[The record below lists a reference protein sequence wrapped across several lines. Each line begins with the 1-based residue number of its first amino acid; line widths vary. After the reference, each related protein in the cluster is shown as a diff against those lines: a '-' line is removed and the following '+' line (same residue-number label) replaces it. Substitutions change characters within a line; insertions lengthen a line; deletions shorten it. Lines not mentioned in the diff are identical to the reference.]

1 MSKRER
7 FLSEKIL
14 AAVCLIVIMALTGFL
29 RADDAIAH
37 GQVAVLGV
45 SLKIDPAN
53 QTAPVNTPTA
63 VNTVFAAGSGSI
75 PAGMTVKGELRGPG
89 ISGAIALS
97 TLPGHAFAIPGL
109 PQKGTY
115 TLADIR
121 LEKDGKT
128 LLRAV
133 PDQALIDVMDVIVT
147 QVQTRPLTLD
157 EIREKG
163 IVITEENFT
172 VYSFSIGLLVESE
185 VVKLDFPVIFT
196 PQGMQV
202 VSSWGGGGF
211 GGELFVGREAVPFEL
226 EMPESGGSPGE
237 DPGQNLPSMAGLL
250 VFNNKIGFLNQFF
263 SAMFIISNNAPAGSS
278 LVLKDLK
285 ATIVLPEGLREATT
299 NPPHISGTPLP
310 VRCPGPDGKIGTAD
324 DVDVILAAFSGMAEF
339 LAEGLKEGT
348 HTIRV
353 DFKGTL
359 AGLPSGDTE
368 VKGSALGAVLVRNP
382 EFSVVFS
389 HPDVVRSGE
398 EYDLYMTLTNTSKA
412 TANLVSLTMPK
423 ARLIGTEL
431 LSSERIEFETI
442 PPGESQVG
450 KFHMRSKQTGKV
462 RATAFAA
469 EGPVRGQFIL
479 TAGVGEQ
486 GIPLSPDTLVLPA
499 YAFKLPAN
507 VIEAA
512 MLLLGEAYCIAQSP
526 AGLLPENL
534 PVIKRE
540 TVNTRAVELIEAGQR
555 IAYGEDLLP
564 TLDVFLLDWL
574 GNRSVDLPFDQLR
587 RLTSKGGRLAAEIA
601 NIFNDSLPTL
611 NLADWQMQLART
623 CAYKNPFFSAALA
636 HAGINPACHL
646 RIIDALANRTGNFS
660 VETVREIPYG
670 EYFSLPGSGVNPAEL
685 GVFGVFDNNGYRL
698 EVKGLEAGFYDLSLI
713 VPDTAG
719 NLRQVRFNHVECRC
733 TSLAWVS
740 VNAASDSFVLAND
753 LDNDGTADASISGNV
768 IAVARPSLKLIAA
781 IQDCT
786 AHVAGHAV
794 ALFFNQAVGG
804 VSAKILENYSC
815 TPKKVLSAF
824 LQPSQRVVIIGLDN
838 PISPFVESRIR
849 VSGLKDAQGNIM
861 EPASVELPIQATITT
876 PGGMVFGSV
885 LSAAGAPIANAAMQL
900 RNYDVATNSTSI
912 STIRSDAEGK
922 YQFDFVR
929 MVADP
934 FIITVKD
941 LASGKIEKIR
951 TSIRSHGQRLR
962 IDIIMRG
969 RGSLGG
975 RVLLQDGV
983 TPAAGAYVKANAEN
997 DVDTEFYVVKADD
1010 AGEFLI
1016 RDLPLGRVNLFA
1028 VKDNAMGYQ
1037 VAALSYPG
1045 EIGHIDILLYP
1056 GQTGSIHGRVLA
1068 NDGITAVAGTTVR
1081 LNRSGNCFAQ
1091 ANTDSEGNFAFTD
1104 VPVGTFSLQAYNPLS
1119 GLLDSSVG
1127 GTVYAGQTA
1136 EVTVI
1141 LRGNGA
1147 IAGKVLSFAGT
1158 PCPQVTV
1165 YLNGT
1170 PYHTLT
1176 DSSGEFLLSDVP
1188 VGTYSVMAVDTTSGL
1203 SASAQVQLFSEG
1215 QQVRKTLVFP
1225 NTVTGG
1231 ISGKVYLAN
1240 GSPAVD
1246 VYVYA
1251 ADGNYQIK
1259 GFCRSGN
1266 DGGFAFNYLPAGS
1279 YVLVA
1284 QKNLDGGV
1292 ANAVL
1297 QYAGQFLNNK
1307 DIHFRGLGQVRVTT
1321 YAADGQTPVMA
1332 NVLYSFPKILVKVG
1346 DYIGIMG
1353 DDMRVTTAADGQY
1366 LFGDTLAG
1374 DFRVEASSAFYP
1386 TIVSKQ
1392 GKIIADTQ
1400 VEVVLVLKPTGTIN
1414 GRVVAPDGITPVV
1427 NAVVILKAKSL
1438 PPQTLNTD
1446 SAGEFIFTLVPPG
1459 ACTVEAEDTVNGYRG
1474 SRNFNMGSD
1483 GQTIAVT
1490 VRLKGRGEV
1499 YGTVKTLQ
1507 GAVVPNA
1514 QVTIRSVGF
1523 PDEKFTAIA
1532 DSQGE
1537 FRQGGISEGD
1547 LALTA
1552 KDPLSL
1558 LGGRANGTLSGNNGS
1573 VQIDVVLET
1582 SGTVCGRVLDVD
1594 GVTTV
1599 ASAQVI
1605 LYHSRYQNPFGYCVS
1620 DQEGKF
1626 EFLYVPAG
1634 SFYVEVFSPA
1644 SGRKG
1649 KKSGKIVADNETVDL
1664 DVLLEARGTV
1674 SGTFYDGSGVNPI
1687 AGAQVTIKSL
1697 GNYPFS
1703 AITTSSDSGGFRF
1716 DQIAQGNFELSA
1728 EDPASG
1734 QAGSAAGAIE
1744 YEGQTVQADIRAAAT
1759 GIVNGRVFRA
1769 DGVTIA
1775 ANALLTLKSGQTTA
1789 DAGGN
1794 YRFEYIP
1801 LGSFSLRAAEQNGR
1815 DVGYASSRIEFH
1827 GQEVTLDVRFNGL
1840 GTVAGTVKDAGGSL
1854 LADVGIT
1861 LTCGNE
1867 EVLHS
1872 ASDGSGAFQFPGIR
1886 VGSFELAAKQ
1896 PLTGLAAVASGLL
1909 TQDGET
1915 ASVEMVIESSGSIH
1929 GIVFNS
1935 DGSTFSE
1942 HSTVILTG
1950 GGSTRYRT
1958 VGADGSFHFDAIR
1971 LESYELKVEGWN
1983 AAGLFRSKLLLQN
1996 HGEVIDLGN
2005 IVLDDQIPQVAA
2017 VFPANGAGNLPLDT
2031 IITIT
2036 FSEAMDAASLSKSF
2050 VLSGRQGAIAGV
2062 IHVAADGKSLTFQ
2075 PAAPLP
2081 GFSSYTAVLAAT
2093 AEDAAGNKLAYAVSA
2108 SFTTL
2113 DNVAPAVLACA
2124 PANNMIQVAL
2134 DSAVA
2139 VTFSEPIDTGKFTAA
2154 NFSVKRSG
2162 VPVQGA
2168 ISFASGNS
2176 VAVFTPAVLEANS
2189 VYTVVAKE
2197 AVDLSGNM
2205 QSAAYSG
2212 TFYTIDTVVPVL
2224 TLTPPAGGTTVKEGT
2239 AQTVKADVNGAS
2251 DVAKVY
2257 FFINGELK
2265 FTDAAAPYQYTF
2277 NAPYISSLGQDT
2289 FLFEALA
2296 VDNVG
2301 NQSERRGLQFTLL
2314 ADTPPQITL
2323 AGPVAASVL
2332 PRQTLTCPVQ
2342 ASDDITLKQVTFK
2355 AVGGNLDYQN
2365 VKTLNQIAYSYDY
2378 VFAIPADIA
2387 PGTVVTVSA
2396 AAVDSR
2402 GSVVSAASLVYT
2414 VPQDTQAP
2422 QIEISTPAAGA
2433 QFNYNELIQITALA
2447 QDDVGVKEV
2456 AFYVDGQLLAID
2468 NAPPFAATYTALP
2481 YQEDTPLTIR
2491 AEALDVAGKSA
2502 AAEIAIT
2509 VLRVV
2514 DPEAPTVKIVSP
2526 SNGALVYPEEN
2537 LKITANASD
2546 DQGLTKVE
2554 FFVDGALV
2562 SADTEAPY
2570 EAQYAVPAGLADGTV
2585 ITVRAKAWDV
2595 GEKSA
2600 YDEVQVSVLN
2610 GTVILAGTVIS
2621 ATDTQY
2627 DGKTVIIKNGT
2638 VTINGSHSFLNMII
2652 SESGIVTHSSATTS
2666 IIHKSELTI
2675 QGKLSIDSTSKINV
2689 GGRGYLGAYQGDN
2702 NVYTGR
2708 TLGNVVGSSYYCGGS
2723 YGGYG
2728 GRYTYTVNEL
2738 YGSLYDPNDNGSGGG
2753 SNNNVVGGNGG
2764 GVVRIEANELVL
2776 DGTIG
2781 ANGGSCSNNYGAGG
2795 SGGSVKVNIKTLS
2808 GSGTITADGGNSTY
2822 RGAGGGGRVAVY
2834 CEDSSQFTLANIHA
2848 YGGQYTGS
2856 TTAAYNGG
2864 AGTVYLKKI
2873 DEEAELIIDN
2883 RSLQA
2888 GNPIM
2893 FPVINPSVV
2902 TDVSA
2907 NVLTN
2912 TSAAYMTNALVGMEL
2927 IPDIND
2933 KEKTFTIIGNDATT
2947 ISTDPGDGDLTQFTA
2962 VGKTYAGKMVFAGY
2976 LMIRNTIAEISRDID
2991 LINLSLVENTVLR
3004 HPAATTASTSY
3015 LNIKA
3020 AEKVVIDSTSKINVG
3035 ARGYLG
3041 AYQSGNSSYYGR
3053 TLGNVLGSNSYC
3065 GGGYGGYG
3073 GKYTY
3078 TVNELYGSL
3087 YDPNDNGSGGGSNN
3101 NVVGGNGG
3109 GVVRIEAD
3117 ELVLDGTIGA
3127 NGGSCSNNYGAGGSG
3142 GSVKVNIKTLSGSG
3156 MITADGGNSTYR
3168 GAGGGGRVAVYCEDS
3183 SQFTLANIHA
3193 YGGQYT
3199 GGTTAAYNGGA
3210 GTIYLKAAGQEFG
3223 DLIVDNNNTATAT
3236 TIYSTTLPAVG
3247 SGFNTSLEP
3256 FRLINSGAAFVPGAL
3271 VGLELN
3277 PYAAGEATYTVVAN
3291 DAVSLST
3298 AEADGDMTLYSQN
3311 GYPYIGE
3318 HHLFNLTVKG
3328 GARVFTYDRIMTAG
3342 TLTVEIGSAL
3352 KAENVE
3358 R

>member
-7 FLSEKIL
+7 FCLKRIL
-14 AAVCLIVIMALTGFL
+14 AVNCLLLILACSGFL

-45 SLKIDPAN
+45 SLKIDPAS
-53 QTAPVNTPTA
+53 QTAPVNMPTA
-63 VNTVFAAGSGSI
+63 VNTVFSAGSGSI

-89 ISGAIALS
+89 LSGAIALS

-133 PDQALIDVMDVIVT
+133 PDQAFIDVMDVIVT

-163 IVITEENFT
+163 IVITDENFT

-185 VVKLDFPVIFT
+185 VVKLDFPVVFT

-202 VSSWGGGGF
+202 VSSTAGGGGF
-211 GGELFVGREAVPFEL
+211 GGELFVGRETVPFDL
-226 EMPESGGSPGE
+226 QLPESGGSPGE
-237 DPGQNLPSMAGLL
+237 DLGPNLPSMAGLL

-263 SAMFIISNNAPAGSS
+263 SAMFIISNNAPSGSS
-278 LVLKDLK
+278 LVLKDLQ

-299 NPPHISGTPLP
+299 NPPHIPGTPVP
-310 VRCPGPDGKIGTAD
+310 VRCPGPDGMIGTAD

-348 HTIRV
+348 HTIKI

-359 AGLPSGDTE
+359 SGLPSGDTE

-450 KFHMRSKQTGKV
+450 KFHMRSRQTGKV

-469 EGPVRGQFIL
+469 EGAVRGQFIL

-526 AGLLPENL
+526 AGFLPENL

-555 IAYGEDLLP
+555 VAYGEGLLP
-564 TLDVFLLDWL
+564 SLEVFLLDWL
-574 GNRSVDLPFDQLR
+574 GNRSGDLPFDQLR
-587 RLTSKGGRLAAEIA
+587 RLTGKGGRLAAEIG
-601 NIFNDSLPTL
+601 NIFNDSLNTL
-611 NLADWQMQLART
+611 ALADWQMQLART

-646 RIIDALANRTGNFS
+646 RVIDSLANRSGNFS
-660 VETVREIPYG
+660 GEIVREIPYG
-670 EYFSLPGSGVNPAEL
+670 EYFSLPGNGANPAEL
-685 GVFGVFDNNGYRL
+685 GLFGVFDSNGYRL
-698 EVKGLEAGFYDLSLI
+698 EVKGLEAGFFDLSLI

-719 NLRQVRFNHVECRC
+719 NLRQVRFSNVECR
-733 TSLAWVS
+733 SNSFSWLNVS
-740 VNAASDSFVLAND
+740 AAADSFVLATDFN
-753 LDNDGTADASISGNV
+753 NDGVADANINGNIISV
-768 IAVARPSLKLIAA
+768 SRPSLKLLAA

-849 VSGLKDAQGNIM
+849 VSGLKDTRGNIM

-934 FIITVKD
+934 FTITVKD

-951 TSIRSHGQRLR
+951 TSIRSHGQRLC
-962 IDIIMRG
+962 IDITMRG
-969 RGSLGG
+969 LGSLGG

-1016 RDLPLGRVNLFA
+1016 RDMPLGRINLFA

-1045 EIGHIDILLYP
+1045 EIGHIDILVYP

-1104 VPVGTFSLQAYNPLS
+1104 VPVGTFSLQAFNPLS

-1136 EVTVI
+1136 EVTLI

-1188 VGTYSVMAVDTTSGL
+1188 VGTYSVMAVDTTNGL
-1203 SASAQVQLFSEG
+1203 KASAQVQLFSEG
-1215 QQVRKTLVFP
+1215 QQVRTTLVFP
-1225 NTVTGG
+1225 NTVSGG

-1332 NVLYSFPKILVKVG
+1332 NVLYSFPKIMVKVG

-1400 VEVVLVLKPTGTIN
+1400 VEVALVLKPTGTIN
-1414 GRVVAPDGITPVV
+1414 GRVVAPDGITPVT
-1427 NAVVILKAKSL
+1427 NATVILKAGYL
-1438 PPQTLNTD
+1438 PSQTLNTD
-1446 SAGEFIFTLVPPG
+1446 AAGEFIFTLVPPG

-1523 PDEKFTAIA
+1523 PDEKFTATA

-1537 FRQGGISEGD
+1537 FRQGGIPEGD

-1558 LGGRANGTLSGNNGS
+1558 LGGRANGTLAGNNTQ
-1573 VQIDVVLET
+1573 VRIDVVLEPAGGVT
-1582 SGTVCGRVLDVD
+1582 GRVLDVD
-1594 GVTTV
+1594 GLN
-1599 ASAQVI
+1599 AIAGAQVI
-1605 LYHSRYQNPFGYCVS
+1605 LYHERHVDPYGGLVPFGYYVS
-1620 DQEGKF
+1620 DPDGRF
-1626 EFLYVPAG
+1626 EFLYVPKG
-1634 SFYVEVFSPA
+1634 NFYVEVFSPA

-1728 EDPASG
+1728 EAPASG

-1759 GIVNGRVFRA
+1759 GMVNGRVFRA

-1815 DVGYASSRIEFH
+1815 DVGYASGRIEFH

-1854 LADVGIT
+1854 LADVGVT

-1867 EVLHS
+1867 EVFHS

-1886 VGSFELAAKQ
+1886 IGSFELAAKQ
-1896 PLTGLAAVASGLL
+1896 PITGLAAVASGLL

-2031 IITIT
+2031 IITVT
-2036 FSEAMDAASLSKSF
+2036 FSEAMDAASLSKS
-2050 VLSGRQGAIAGV
+2050 
-2062 IHVAADGKSLTFQ
+2062 
-2075 PAAPLP
+2075 
-2081 GFSSYTAVLAAT
+2081 
-2093 AEDAAGNKLAYAVSA
+2093 
-2108 SFTTL
+2108 
-2113 DNVAPAVLACA
+2113 
-2124 PANNMIQVAL
+2124 
-2134 DSAVA
+2134 
-2139 VTFSEPIDTGKFTAA
+2139 
-2154 NFSVKRSG
+2154 
-2162 VPVQGA
+2162 
-2168 ISFASGNS
+2168 
-2176 VAVFTPAVLEANS
+2176 
-2189 VYTVVAKE
+2189 
-2197 AVDLSGNM
+2197 
-2205 QSAAYSG
+2205 
-2212 TFYTIDTVVPVL
+2212 
-2224 TLTPPAGGTTVKEGT
+2224 
-2239 AQTVKADVNGAS
+2239 
-2251 DVAKVY
+2251 
-2257 FFINGELK
+2257 
-2265 FTDAAAPYQYTF
+2265 
-2277 NAPYISSLGQDT
+2277 
-2289 FLFEALA
+2289 
-2296 VDNVG
+2296 
-2301 NQSERRGLQFTLL
+2301 
-2314 ADTPPQITL
+2314 
-2323 AGPVAASVL
+2323 
-2332 PRQTLTCPVQ
+2332 
-2342 ASDDITLKQVTFK
+2342 
-2355 AVGGNLDYQN
+2355 
-2365 VKTLNQIAYSYDY
+2365 
-2378 VFAIPADIA
+2378 
-2387 PGTVVTVSA
+2387 
-2396 AAVDSR
+2396 
-2402 GSVVSAASLVYT
+2402 
-2414 VPQDTQAP
+2414 
-2422 QIEISTPAAGA
+2422 
-2433 QFNYNELIQITALA
+2433 
-2447 QDDVGVKEV
+2447 
-2456 AFYVDGQLLAID
+2456 
-2468 NAPPFAATYTALP
+2468 
-2481 YQEDTPLTIR
+2481 
-2491 AEALDVAGKSA
+2491 
-2502 AAEIAIT
+2502 
-2509 VLRVV
+2509 
-2514 DPEAPTVKIVSP
+2514 
-2526 SNGALVYPEEN
+2526 
-2537 LKITANASD
+2537 
-2546 DQGLTKVE
+2546 
-2554 FFVDGALV
+2554 
-2562 SADTEAPY
+2562 
-2570 EAQYAVPAGLADGTV
+2570 
-2585 ITVRAKAWDV
+2585 
-2595 GEKSA
+2595 
-2600 YDEVQVSVLN
+2600 
-2610 GTVILAGTVIS
+2610 
-2621 ATDTQY
+2621 
-2627 DGKTVIIKNGT
+2627 
-2638 VTINGSHSFLNMII
+2638 
-2652 SESGIVTHSSATTS
+2652 
-2666 IIHKSELTI
+2666 
-2675 QGKLSIDSTSKINV
+2675 
-2689 GGRGYLGAYQGDN
+2689 
-2702 NVYTGR
+2702 
-2708 TLGNVVGSSYYCGGS
+2708 
-2723 YGGYG
+2723 
-2728 GRYTYTVNEL
+2728 
-2738 YGSLYDPNDNGSGGG
+2738 
-2753 SNNNVVGGNGG
+2753 
-2764 GVVRIEANELVL
+2764 
-2776 DGTIG
+2776 
-2781 ANGGSCSNNYGAGG
+2781 
-2795 SGGSVKVNIKTLS
+2795 
-2808 GSGTITADGGNSTY
+2808 
-2822 RGAGGGGRVAVY
+2822 
-2834 CEDSSQFTLANIHA
+2834 
-2848 YGGQYTGS
+2848 
-2856 TTAAYNGG
+2856 
-2864 AGTVYLKKI
+2864 
-2873 DEEAELIIDN
+2873 
-2883 RSLQA
+2883 
-2888 GNPIM
+2888 
-2893 FPVINPSVV
+2893 
-2902 TDVSA
+2902 
-2907 NVLTN
+2907 
-2912 TSAAYMTNALVGMEL
+2912 
-2927 IPDIND
+2927 
-2933 KEKTFTIIGNDATT
+2933 
-2947 ISTDPGDGDLTQFTA
+2947 
-2962 VGKTYAGKMVFAGY
+2962 
-2976 LMIRNTIAEISRDID
+2976 
-2991 LINLSLVENTVLR
+2991 
-3004 HPAATTASTSY
+3004 
-3015 LNIKA
+3015 
-3020 AEKVVIDSTSKINVG
+3020 
-3035 ARGYLG
+3035 
-3041 AYQSGNSSYYGR
+3041 
-3053 TLGNVLGSNSYC
+3053 
-3065 GGGYGGYG
+3065 
-3073 GKYTY
+3073 
-3078 TVNELYGSL
+3078 
-3087 YDPNDNGSGGGSNN
+3087 
-3101 NVVGGNGG
+3101 
-3109 GVVRIEAD
+3109 
-3117 ELVLDGTIGA
+3117 
-3127 NGGSCSNNYGAGGSG
+3127 
-3142 GSVKVNIKTLSGSG
+3142 
-3156 MITADGGNSTYR
+3156 
-3168 GAGGGGRVAVYCEDS
+3168 
-3183 SQFTLANIHA
+3183 
-3193 YGGQYT
+3193 
-3199 GGTTAAYNGGA
+3199 
-3210 GTIYLKAAGQEFG
+3210 
-3223 DLIVDNNNTATAT
+3223 
-3236 TIYSTTLPAVG
+3236 
-3247 SGFNTSLEP
+3247 
-3256 FRLINSGAAFVPGAL
+3256 
-3271 VGLELN
+3271 
-3277 PYAAGEATYTVVAN
+3277 
-3291 DAVSLST
+3291 
-3298 AEADGDMTLYSQN
+3298 
-3311 GYPYIGE
+3311 
-3318 HHLFNLTVKG
+3318 
-3328 GARVFTYDRIMTAG
+3328 
-3342 TLTVEIGSAL
+3342 
-3352 KAENVE
+3352 
-3358 R
+3358 

>member
-1 MSKRER
+1 
-7 FLSEKIL
+7 
-14 AAVCLIVIMALTGFL
+14 MACSGFL

-53 QTAPVNTPTA
+53 QTAPINTPTV
-63 VNTVFAAGSGSI
+63 VNTIFAAGSGSI

-89 ISGAIALS
+89 LSGAIALS

-163 IVITEENFT
+163 IVITDENFT
-172 VYSFSIGLLVESE
+172 VYSFSVGLLVESE

-196 PQGMQV
+196 SQGMQV

-211 GGELFVGREAVPFEL
+211 GGELFVGREAVPFNLEL
-226 EMPESGGSPGE
+226 PEITGSPGE
-237 DPGQNLPSMAGLL
+237 ELVPNFPTIAGLL

-299 NPPHISGTPLP
+299 NPPHIPGTPVP

-348 HTIRV
+348 HTIKI

-359 AGLPSGDTE
+359 SGLPSGDTE

-398 EYDLYMTLTNTSKA
+398 EYDLYMTLTNTSKV

-469 EGPVRGQFIL
+469 EGAVRGQFIL

-540 TVNTRAVELIEAGQR
+540 TVNSRAVELIEAGQR
-555 IAYGEDLLP
+555 IAYGESLLP
-564 TLDVFLLDWL
+564 SLEVFLLDWL

-601 NIFNDSLPTL
+601 NIFNDSLPTI
-611 NLADWQMQLART
+611 NLADFQMQLAQT

-636 HAGINPACHL
+636 QAGINPACHL
-646 RIIDALANRTGNFS
+646 RIIDSLANRTGNFTGD
-660 VETVREIPYG
+660 TVREIPYG
-670 EYFSLPGSGVNPAEL
+670 EYFSLPGNGANPAEL
-685 GVFGVFDNNGYRL
+685 GVFGVFDSNGYRL

-719 NLRQVRFNHVECRC
+719 NLRQVQFNHVECRG

-740 VNAASDSFVLAND
+740 VNAAADTFVLAND
-753 LDNDGTADASISGNV
+753 LDNDGTADASISGSV
-768 IAVARPSLKLIAA
+768 VAVARPSLKLIAA

-815 TPKKVLSAF
+815 APKKVLSAF
-824 LQPSQRVVIIGLDN
+824 LQPSRRVVIIGLDN

-849 VSGLKDAQGNIM
+849 VSGLKDARGNIM
-861 EPASVELPIQATITT
+861 EPAAVELPIQATITT
-876 PGGMVFGSV
+876 PGGMVFGTVS
-885 LSAAGAPIANAAMQL
+885 SAAGAPIANAAMQL
-900 RNYDVATNSTSI
+900 NNYDSATDSTSI
-912 STIRSDAEGK
+912 STIRSDADGN

-934 FIITVKD
+934 FTITVKD
-941 LASGKIEKIR
+941 LTSGKIEKIR

-962 IDIIMRG
+962 IDVIMRG

-983 TPAAGAYVKANAEN
+983 TAAAGAYVKANAEN
-997 DVDTEFYVVKADD
+997 GIDNEFYVVKTDA

-1016 RDLPLGRVNLFA
+1016 RDIPLGRVNLFA
-1028 VKDNAMGYQ
+1028 ILGNAMGYQ
-1037 VAALSYPG
+1037 TAALSYPG

-1056 GQTGSIHGRVLA
+1056 GQTGAVRGRVLA
-1068 NDGITAVAGTTVR
+1068 NDGITAVGGTTVR

-1091 ANTDSEGNFAFTD
+1091 ANTDSEGNFTFTD
-1104 VPVGTFSLQAYNPLS
+1104 VPVGTFSLQAFNPQS
-1119 GLLDSSVG
+1119 GMLDSSIG
-1127 GTVYAGQTA
+1127 GTVYAGQTT
-1136 EVTVI
+1136 EVTII
-1141 LRGNGA
+1141 LRGSGA
-1147 IAGKVLSFAGT
+1147 IAGKVLSSAGT

-1170 PYHTLT
+1170 PFHTLT
-1176 DSSGEFLLSDVP
+1176 DASGEFLLSDVP
-1188 VGTYSVMAVDTTSGL
+1188 VGTYSVMAVDTTNGL
-1203 SASAQVQLFSEG
+1203 TASAQVQLFSEG
-1215 QQVRKTLVFP
+1215 QLVRTTLVFP

-1266 DGGFAFNYLPAGS
+1266 DGGFAFNNLSAGS
-1279 YVLVA
+1279 YALVA
-1284 QKNLDGGV
+1284 TKGVDGGV
-1292 ANAVL
+1292 ADAVL
-1297 QYAGQFLNNK
+1297 QYAGHFLNNK
-1307 DIHFRGLGQVRVTT
+1307 DISFRGLGQLRVTT

-1332 NVLYSFPKILVKVG
+1332 NVRYEFLKIIIKPG
-1346 DYIGIMG
+1346 DYIGIIG
-1353 DDMRVTTAADGQY
+1353 DDMQVTTGADGQY

-1386 TIVSKQ
+1386 TVVYKQ
-1392 GKIIADTQ
+1392 GKIIAGT
-1400 VEVVLVLKPTGTIN
+1400 EVAVDLVLKPTGTIN
-1414 GRVVAPDGITPVV
+1414 GKVVAPDGITPVT
-1427 NAVVILKAKSL
+1427 NATVILKAGYL
-1438 PPQTLNTD
+1438 PSQTLNTD
-1446 SAGEFIFTLVPPG
+1446 AAGEFIYTLVPPG

-1474 SRNFNMGSD
+1474 SRNFNMGGD
-1483 GQTIAVT
+1483 GQIVAVT

-1507 GAVVPNA
+1507 GATVADA
-1514 QVTIRSVGF
+1514 QVTIRSIGF
-1523 PDEKFTAIA
+1523 PDEKFTVTA
-1532 DSQGE
+1532 DSEGN
-1537 FRQGGISEGD
+1537 FSKGGISEGD

-1558 LGGRANGTLSGNNGS
+1558 LGGRANGALAGNNGS
-1573 VQIDVVLET
+1573 VQIDVVLEP
-1582 SGTVCGRVLDVD
+1582 SGTVAGRVLDVD
-1594 GVTTV
+1594 GVATV

-1605 LYHSRYQNPFGYCVS
+1605 LYHERYYSPYFGPIPFGYYVS
-1620 DQEGKF
+1620 DQDGKF

-1649 KKSGKIVADNETVDL
+1649 KKSGKIVADNETVII

-1716 DQIAQGNFELSA
+1716 DQIAQGNFELKA

-1734 QAGSAAGAIE
+1734 QAGAAAGTIE
-1744 YEGQTVQADIRAAAT
+1744 YEGQTVQADILAAAT
-1759 GIVNGRVFRA
+1759 GMVNGRVFRA

-1775 ANALLTLKSGQTTA
+1775 ANALLTLKGSQATA

-1794 YRFEYIP
+1794 YHFAYIP
-1801 LGSFSLRAAEQNGR
+1801 LGSFSVTAAEQNGR

-1854 LADVGIT
+1854 LADIAVK

-1867 EVLHS
+1867 EIFNS

-1896 PLTGLAAVASGLL
+1896 PITGLGAAVSGLL

-1915 ASVEMVIESSGSIH
+1915 ATVEMVIESSGSIN
-1929 GIVFNS
+1929 GIVYNS

-1942 HSTVILTG
+1942 HSTVTLSG
-1950 GGSTRYRT
+1950 SGSTRYRS
-1958 VGADGSFHFDAIR
+1958 VAADGKFNFDAIR
-1971 LESYELKVEGWN
+1971 LGSYELKVEGWN
-1983 AAGLFRSKLLLQN
+1983 AAGLFRSKLQLQN

-2005 IVLDDQIPQVAA
+2005 IILDAQIPQVAA

-2031 IITIT
+2031 IITVT

-2081 GFSSYTAVLAAT
+2081 GFASYTAVLAAT
-2093 AEDAAGNKLAYAVSA
+2093 AEDAAGNKLANAVSA

-2113 DNVAPAVLACA
+2113 DNVAPAVLACD
-2124 PANNMIQVAL
+2124 PANNKIQVAL
-2134 DSAVA
+2134 DSAVT
-2139 VTFSEPIDTGKFTAA
+2139 VTFSEAIDAGKFTAG
-2154 NFSVKRSG
+2154 NFVVKRSG
-2162 VPVQGA
+2162 VPVAGV

-2176 VAVFTPAVLEANS
+2176 TVVFTPAVLEANS
-2189 VYTVVAKE
+2189 VYTVAAKE

-2205 QSAAYSG
+2205 QSAAYTG
-2212 TFYTIDTVVPVL
+2212 TFYTIDTIVPVL

-2239 AQTVKADVNGAS
+2239 AQTVQANINGAT
-2251 DVAKVY
+2251 DVSKVY

-2265 FTDAAAPYQYTF
+2265 YTDTTAPYQYSF
-2277 NAPYISSLGQDT
+2277 SAPYISALGQDT
-2289 FLFEALA
+2289 FLLEALA

-2301 NQSERRGLQFTLL
+2301 NQSERRSIQFTLL
-2314 ADTPPQITL
+2314 ADTPPQISL
-2323 AGPVAASVL
+2323 SGPAAAPVL

-2342 ASDDITLKQVTFK
+2342 ASDDIALKQVTFK
-2355 AVGGNLDYQN
+2355 AVGGNLNYQN
-2365 VKTLNQIAYSYDY
+2365 VKTLSQIAYSYDY
-2378 VFAIPADIA
+2378 AFTIPADIA

-2402 GSVVSAASLVYT
+2402 GSLVSAPNLIYG

-2433 QFNYNELIQITALA
+2433 QFNYNDLINITALA

-2456 AFYVDGQLLAID
+2456 AFYIDGQLLAID

-2481 YQEDTPLTIR
+2481 YQEDTPLTVR

-2502 AAEIAIT
+2502 AAEISIT

-2514 DPEAPTVKIVSP
+2514 DPEAPKVKIVSP
-2526 SNGALVYPEEN
+2526 SNGALVYPGEN
-2537 LKITANASD
+2537 LKITANATD

-2554 FFVDGALV
+2554 FFVDGTLV
-2562 SADTEAPY
+2562 SEDMEAPY
-2570 EAQYAVPAGLADGTV
+2570 EAQYAVPAGLVDGTE
-2585 ITVRAKAWDV
+2585 ILVRAKAWDV

-2610 GTVILAGTVIS
+2610 GTIIPAGTVIS

-2638 VTINGSHSFLNMII
+2638 VTINGSHSFLNMIV

-2666 IIHKSELTI
+2666 LIYKSDLHI
-2675 QGKLSIDSTSKINV
+2675 VGKLSIDSTSKVSV
-2689 GGRGYLGAYQGDN
+2689 GGRGYLGGRQGGNSSD
-2702 NVYTGR
+2702 YGR
-2708 TLGNVVGSSYYCGGS
+2708 TLGNVVGS
-2723 YGGYG
+2723 
-2728 GRYTYTVNEL
+2728 
-2738 YGSLYDPNDNGSGGG
+2738 
-2753 SNNNVVGGNGG
+2753 GN
-2764 GVVRIEANELVL
+2764 
-2776 DGTIG
+2776 
-2781 ANGGSCSNNYGAGG
+2781 S
-2795 SGGSVKVNIKTLS
+2795 SGGS
-2808 GSGTITADGGNSTY
+2808 
-2822 RGAGGGGRVAVY
+2822 
-2834 CEDSSQFTLANIHA
+2834 H
-2848 YGGQYTGS
+2848 
-2856 TTAAYNGG
+2856 
-2864 AGTVYLKKI
+2864 
-2873 DEEAELIIDN
+2873 
-2883 RSLQA
+2883 
-2888 GNPIM
+2888 
-2893 FPVINPSVV
+2893 
-2902 TDVSA
+2902 
-2907 NVLTN
+2907 
-2912 TSAAYMTNALVGMEL
+2912 
-2927 IPDIND
+2927 
-2933 KEKTFTIIGNDATT
+2933 
-2947 ISTDPGDGDLTQFTA
+2947 
-2962 VGKTYAGKMVFAGY
+2962 
-2976 LMIRNTIAEISRDID
+2976 
-2991 LINLSLVENTVLR
+2991 
-3004 HPAATTASTSY
+3004 
-3015 LNIKA
+3015 
-3020 AEKVVIDSTSKINVG
+3020 
-3035 ARGYLG
+3035 
-3041 AYQSGNSSYYGR
+3041 
-3053 TLGNVLGSNSYC
+3053 
-3065 GGGYGGYG
+3065 GGY
-3073 GKYTY
+3073 
-3078 TVNELYGSL
+3078 
-3087 YDPNDNGSGGGSNN
+3087 
-3101 NVVGGNGG
+3101 
-3109 GVVRIEAD
+3109 
-3117 ELVLDGTIGA
+3117 
-3127 NGGSCSNNYGAGGSG
+3127 
-3142 GSVKVNIKTLSGSG
+3142 
-3156 MITADGGNSTYR
+3156 
-3168 GAGGGGRVAVYCEDS
+3168 
-3183 SQFTLANIHA
+3183 
-3193 YGGQYT
+3193 
-3199 GGTTAAYNGGA
+3199 
-3210 GTIYLKAAGQEFG
+3210 
-3223 DLIVDNNNTATAT
+3223 
-3236 TIYSTTLPAVG
+3236 
-3247 SGFNTSLEP
+3247 
-3256 FRLINSGAAFVPGAL
+3256 
-3271 VGLELN
+3271 
-3277 PYAAGEATYTVVAN
+3277 
-3291 DAVSLST
+3291 
-3298 AEADGDMTLYSQN
+3298 
-3311 GYPYIGE
+3311 
-3318 HHLFNLTVKG
+3318 
-3328 GARVFTYDRIMTAG
+3328 
-3342 TLTVEIGSAL
+3342 
-3352 KAENVE
+3352 
-3358 R
+3358 